1 MTWRRVWARARV
13 TAFVVSSLLW
23 LITGALA
30 SEFVTGYLLFVIV
43 AVLARN
49 TRPFLWLSF
58 GARPMSDQARAAV
71 LSALVPIEALRG
83 RHQPEVMISHRH
95 RQPRVVAPTPRL
107 LVFDDRLVM
116 RIVQQQV
123 ADEQVSVLA
132 VRALGSAPVNDSRL
146 VTAVELYCLPYTLL
160 ETAIVSITRPI
171 GQTLP
176 FTRFSWKARWLYV
189 VLALGDLWQRGYWV
203 SLVMLAFA
211 GIATVTTP
219 RWNRAWSAHLNAMSD
234 QSVIRHGFG
243 ATLTAKPPD
252 PAVLVGGFSWRRPAR
267 RARARTGGGESR

>member
-1 MTWRRVWARARV
+1 MTWRWVWARSRI

-23 LITGALA
+23 LVTGALVP
-30 SEFVTGYLLFVIV
+30 EFVNGYLLFVVV

-49 TRPFLWLSF
+49 ARPVLWLSF

-83 RHQPEVMISHRH
+83 RHQPEVMISRRR
-95 RQPRVVAPTPRL
+95 RQPTVVAPTPRL
-107 LVFDDRLVM
+107 LVFHERLVL
-116 RIVQQQV
+116 RILQQQV
-123 ADEQVSVLA
+123 TDEQVSVLA
-132 VRALGSAPVNDSRL
+132 IRALSSAPVNDSRL

-171 GQTLP
+171 GQALP

-203 SLVMLAFA
+203 SLVMLALA
-211 GIATVTTP
+211 SIATVTTL
-219 RWNRAWSAHLNAMSD
+219 RWNRAWAAHLNAMTD
-234 QSVIRHGFG
+234 QSVIRHGFD
-243 ATLTAKPPD
+243 TLTAKTSD
-252 PAVLVGGFSWRRPAR
+252 PATLVGGFSWRRPAR
-267 RARARTGGGESR
+267 RARARTGGGKSQ